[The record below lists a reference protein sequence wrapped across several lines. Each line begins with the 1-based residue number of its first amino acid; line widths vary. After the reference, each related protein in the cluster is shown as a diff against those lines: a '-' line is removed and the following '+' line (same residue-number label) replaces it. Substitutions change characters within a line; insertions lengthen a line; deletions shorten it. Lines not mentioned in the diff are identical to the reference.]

1 MSGINYFHS
10 VSNMK
15 YVILIF
21 FGIFA
26 VISAFM
32 PKYENNQVVKDNLTT
47 DKKHSVIK
55 KRLTLIKG
63 IIRYVLGN

>member
-1 MSGINYFHS
+1 ME
-10 VSNMK
+10 

-32 PKYENNQVVKDNLTT
+32 PKSENNQVVKDNLTT
-47 DKKHSVIK
+47 DENNSVIK
-55 KRLTLIKG
+55 KHLTTEK
-63 IIRYVLGN
+63 RNN

>member
-1 MSGINYFHS
+1 
-10 VSNMK
+10 MK

-26 VISAFM
+26 AISAFM

>member
-15 YVILIF
+15 NVILIF

-32 PKYENNQVVKDNLTT
+32 PKYENNQVVIGNLTT

>member
-1 MSGINYFHS
+1 
-10 VSNMK
+10 MK

-47 DKKHSVIK
+47 DNKHSVIK
-55 KRLTLIKG
+55 KRLTTEKG
-63 IIRYVLGN
+63 NN

>member
-1 MSGINYFHS
+1 
-10 VSNMK
+10 MK

-32 PKYENNQVVKDNLTT
+32 PKYENSQVVKDNLAT

-55 KRLTLIKG
+55 KRLTTEKKE
-63 IIRYVLGN
+63 

>member
-10 VSNMK
+10 VSNME

-47 DKKHSVIK
+47 DKNNSVIK
-55 KRLTLIKG
+55 KHLTTEK
-63 IIRYVLGN
+63 RNN

>member
-32 PKYENNQVVKDNLTT
+32 PKYENNQVVIGNLTT

-55 KRLTLIKG
+55 KLLTLIKG